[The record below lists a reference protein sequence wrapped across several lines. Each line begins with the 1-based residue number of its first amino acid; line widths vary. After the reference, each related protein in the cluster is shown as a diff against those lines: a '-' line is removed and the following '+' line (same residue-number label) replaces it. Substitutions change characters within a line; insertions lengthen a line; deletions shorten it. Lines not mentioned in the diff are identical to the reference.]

1 MLPQR
6 EAPQI
11 NNKSNEAETFC
22 LEYSQ
27 DWREKVT
34 GNAFLLS
41 APLVMST
48 SRANP
53 VFYIF
58 GCNRLSRLTWLEV
71 LKRSLPLRY
80 AILAIYLLSWKWIT
94 EKVSIDSLG
103 LNFLLNVYYFTHLH
117 GITSHGCPLQILYML
132 PRNFNWHSL
141 SHLTL
146 LTVLLKQNRQ
156 MISWFY
162 VL

>member
-1 MLPQR
+1 MLPR
-6 EAPQI
+6 HEALRI
-11 NNKSNEAETFC
+11 NKYNEAETFC
-22 LEYSQ
+22 LEWSQ
-27 DWREKVT
+27 DWLEKVT

-71 LKRSLPLRY
+71 LKMSLPLRY

-94 EKVSIDSLG
+94 EKVSLDSLG
-103 LNFLLNVYYFTHLH
+103 LNFPLNVYYFTHLQ
-117 GITSHGCPLQILYML
+117 GITSHGSLLQILCFFEIIL
-132 PRNFNWHSL
+132 DTRCPI
-141 SHLTL
+141 LTL
-146 LTVLLKQNRQ
+146 LPVHPKQNRR
-156 MISWFY
+156 II
-162 VL
+162 